1 MPDDIA
7 LWVGFNLLIF
17 ALLGLDL
24 FFHRGQR
31 EISIKQAALWTLFWI
46 ALALAFN
53 VFIYF
58 LKGEEAALAFLTG
71 YLLEKSLS
79 IDNLF
84 VFLLIF
90 SYFRTPTNLLH
101 GVLFWGVLGAIV
113 FRALFI
119 FLGIAL
125 ITLFHW
131 ILYLFG
137 AFLIFTGIRFA
148 FQKNIEIH
156 PEHNFVLKLFR
167 KYFPVAKNYEGHR
180 FFTKVNHRLVAT
192 PLLIVLVAIETTD
205 ILFAFDSIPLILGV
219 TLDPFIVYTSNIF
232 AILGLRSLFFVLA
245 RIMKIFHYLHYG
257 LAFLLVFIGAKML
270 LNEFV
275 PIPIPVTLGIVLFV
289 LGLSVIFSVVFP
301 DKRSDK

>member
-1 MPDDIA
+1 MPNDLA

-17 ALLGLDL
+17 ILLGVDL
-24 FFHRGQR
+24 FFHRGER
-31 EISIKQAALWTLFWI
+31 EISIKQAVAWTLFWI
-46 ALALAFN
+46 VLALAFN

-101 GVLFWGVLGAIV
+101 RVLFWGVLGAII

-125 ITLFHW
+125 ITMFHW

-148 FQKNIEIH
+148 FQKDIEIH
-156 PEHNFVLKLFR
+156 PENNFVLRLFR
-167 KYFPVAKNYEGHR
+167 KYFPVTESYVGHH
-180 FFTKVNHRLVAT
+180 FFTKINHHLVAT
-192 PLLIVLVAIETTD
+192 PLLIVLLAIETTD
-205 ILFAFDSIPLILGV
+205 ILFAFDSIPLILGI

-245 RIMKIFHYLHYG
+245 HFMKIFHYLHYG
-257 LAFLLVFIGAKML
+257 LAVLLVFIGVKML
-270 LNEFV
+270 LSEFV
-275 PIPIPVTLGIVLFV
+275 RIPLPATLGVVLVV
-289 LGLSVIFSVVFP
+289 LGLSIFLSTVFP
-301 DKRSDK
+301 AKGSDK